1 MRKDYWTIVIS
12 AIFFGLIIPG
22 GQYFSNIGFSLYE
35 ISVYSLLFMF
45 IFTLPIIAIKKT
57 FPLRRN
63 NVLFFILYGFIGAL
77 LQLTQF
83 GGVIF
88 GTPVA
93 IVALLLYTQPIWTT
107 FFGKIILN
115 EEISKIK
122 LFSVTLAFI
131 GVIFLISPWNINNIG
146 NTKGII
152 SSLLA
157 GVFLSLWVIFA
168 RKTGINKDYYINT
181 LSAYSFISLIWLI
194 LLFPI
199 LKILYNSDYL
209 TRLSFDFPTNYWIYF
224 GVFCLISAFMPN
236 SLFYKAMEKVEASKA
251 GVILLL
257 EPVVASI
264 IAMIIFSQYL
274 TSSSFFGGALI
285 LLSNYLAVK
294 E

>member
-1 MRKDYWTIVIS
+1 MQKDYWTIIIS

-22 GQYFSNIGFSLYE
+22 GQYFSNLGFSLYE
-35 ISVYSLLFMF
+35 ISVYSLFFLF
-45 IFTLPIIAIKKT
+45 ILTLPIIIVKKT
-57 FPLRRN
+57 VPLRKDN
-63 NVLFFILYGFIGAL
+63 LAFFVLYGLIGAL

-107 FFGKIILN
+107 FFGRLILN
-115 EEISKIK
+115 EKISKMK
-122 LFSVTLAFI
+122 LIAVTVAFL
-131 GVIFLISPWNINNIG
+131 GVVFLLSPWNISNVGSVNG
-146 NTKGII
+146 LV

-157 GVFLSLWVIFA
+157 GIFLSLWVIFA

-181 LSAYSFISLIWLI
+181 VSAYSFISLLWLI
-194 LLFPI
+194 ILFPLI
-199 LKILYNSDYL
+199 KVLYHSEYL
-209 TRLSFDFPTNYWIYF
+209 TRLSYEFPISYWVYF
-224 GVFCLISAFMPN
+224 GFFCLISAFLPN
-236 SLFYKAMEKVEASKA
+236 SLFYKAIEKVEASKA

-264 IAMIIFSQYL
+264 VAMILFSQYL
-274 TSSSFFGGALI
+274 SSSSFVGGGLI
-285 LLSNYLAVK
+285 LLSNYLAIK